1 MLSEILNKRVHLQ
14 HSVAKGGYFAH
25 FASQVLHW
33 QAVLIL
39 KLSGGLWPVEGL
51 EQQTHTYAC
60 THTQMHTHTHTH
72 THTPETEAG
81 TAYYIY
87 LLSLRFSFCLCVL
100 HFHHNLSICLAVD
113 SLFIML
119 QIMFLHFE
127 YKRLSLKLWK
137 ILIHS
142 IWFPYSTIIPFLLK
156 LNVFGMCILYFCI
169 LFRSSTPCFIL
180 SNLIKS
186 IF

>member
-1 MLSEILNKRVHLQ
+1 MFSKIFKNKCMLSEILNKRVHLQ

-39 KLSGGLWPVEGL
+39 KLQIMASGGTGTIDTHICMH
-51 EQQTHTYAC
+51 THTDA
-60 THTQMHTHTHTH
+60 HTHTHTS
-72 THTPETEAG
+72 ETEAG

-87 LLSLRFSFCLCVL
+87 LLPLRFSFCMCVL

-119 QIMFLHFE
+119 QIICF
-127 YKRLSLKLWK
+127 
-137 ILIHS
+137 
-142 IWFPYSTIIPFLLK
+142 
-156 LNVFGMCILYFCI
+156 
-169 LFRSSTPCFIL
+169 FIL
-180 SNLIKS
+180 NTKV
-186 IF
+186 FH